1 MTFVEFVEKRITL
14 QPGEEIEPFCVFDG
28 YNKTGYCD
36 FACTKRCYDCSEA
49 MFEYMKYVYKEPVKE
64 S

>member
-1 MTFVEFVEKRITL
+1 MTFVEFVEKRITP

-36 FACTKRCYDCSEA
+36 FACTKR
-49 MFEYMKYVYKEPVKE
+49 
-64 S
+64 